1 MPEGATVNPELLH
14 LRDIRGL
21 DPVGLWP
28 PAPGW
33 LLLLLLLILL
43 PLLLP
48 MIARGYRYW
57 RLLARED
64 WRRDA
69 VERLHALQRR
79 VAREEPKVVAAE
91 LSELLRRIAVARCGR
106 DACAGLH
113 GDRWLD
119 WLADHDPHGFDW
131 RRHGPLLL
139 ELPYAPPPVDGG
151 ADHAVELREL
161 IKATRAWARHP
172 ERCAAREGGGDGV

>member
-1 MPEGATVNPELLH
+1 MNPELLH

-21 DPVGLWP
+21 DEVGWWP
-28 PAPGW
+28 PALGW
-33 LLLLLLLILL
+33 WLVLAALALL
-43 PLLLP
+43 PLIVPLLL
-48 MIARGYRYW
+48 RGYRYW

-69 VERLHALQRR
+69 VERLRALQRR
-79 VAREEPKVVAAE
+79 VAKEEPKVVAAE

-113 GDRWLD
+113 GEAWVE

-131 RRHGPLLL
+131 RRHTRLLL
-139 ELPYAPPPVDGG
+139 ESPYAPPG
-151 ADHAVELREL
+151 AEEGEERAVELREL
-161 IKATRAWARHP
+161 INATRAWARHP
-172 ERCAAREGGGDGV
+172 ERCEVRRETSHGL